1 MTNYILIDAWNV
13 CFKIPGIAS
22 LIPDHLETAR
32 ERFNTLVKS
41 YFSTRKVTYKIVY
54 DGQPDVFSDN
64 IKRNQSISFSRN
76 PEKADD
82 LIIRLLQRE
91 QNKRG
96 ITVITSDRQLS
107 LRARDFGANVLSSEL
122 FVQKLKKRDDQKV
135 NKSIKQNP
143 QIGQDEIAYWLKKFS
158 DDDQG

>member
-13 CFKIPGIAS
+13 CYKIPQIAS

-32 ERFNTLVKS
+32 DRFNTQIKS

-54 DGQPDVFSDN
+54 DGQPDVFTDN
-64 IKRNQSISFSRN
+64 FKQNQSVSFSRN

-82 LIIRLLQRE
+82 LIISYIQRQ

-107 LRARDFGANVLSSEL
+107 LRARDLGAKVLSSEL
-122 FVQKLKKRDDQKV
+122 FIQKIQNRDNKKA
-135 NKSIKQNP
+135 NKSGKQNP
-143 QIGQDEIAYWLKKFS
+143 QIGQDEIDYWLKKFS
-158 DDDQG
+158 DDDQE